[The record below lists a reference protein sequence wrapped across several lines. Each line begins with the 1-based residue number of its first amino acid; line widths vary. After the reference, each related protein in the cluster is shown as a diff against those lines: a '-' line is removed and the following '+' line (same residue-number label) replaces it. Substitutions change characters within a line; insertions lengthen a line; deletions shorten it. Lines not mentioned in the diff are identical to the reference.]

1 MWKEK
6 ETAYRF
12 NIIENEGGKTLGY
25 SPESGVKII
34 EKDGFAFKDFL
45 GTGKLEPYEDWRLPA
60 EERADD
66 LAKRLSVEQVAG
78 LMCFSAHQ
86 FNITAEVNEEQKTFL
101 NKHLRSVLNSAG
113 GTAPD
118 EVQIAWSNNMQRYVE
133 GKDFGIPCYFS
144 SDPRNGRGVSDWPG
158 NLGLA
163 ATFDPELAL
172 ESAKCQAKELR
183 DLGVAC
189 FLAPQVDISSD
200 PRWFRN
206 NGTFGE
212 DPALSRD
219 MVRAFCDGL
228 QSTYDEDGNDLG
240 WGKDSLT
247 AMAKHWTGEGSCEGG
262 REAHVDGGKYGVY
275 PNNNFEALMIP
286 FVDGAF
292 KLKGK
297 TGSAQA
303 IMSSYSAAYTDDG
316 SLGEVVGSSFSE
328 YKIKELLRKRYGFT
342 GVVCTDWM
350 VLNEGIKEGR
360 RSCGWGAHIED
371 PEVEPGERAFI
382 AIMAGVDQMGGCSD
396 PDVLMDAYRF
406 GCEKV
411 GKEVMDK
418 AFAQSAQR
426 LLQGYFLT
434 GLFENPYLDEA
445 AALADVNSA
454 DKQAAALEAQV
465 KAVVMLKNEH
475 GAVKKAE
482 KRLKVYIPALYEAPH
497 YMVSAFQPAKT
508 TEPLVSYP
516 LSLEVAGKYFD
527 VVTDKVDGTNIT
539 RLTEEELKD
548 IDLVLIPAQDPGN
561 SSPQDGRKSAQGYE
575 PNSNVTK
582 TSDEQRAEAQD
593 TAFRPLT
600 RQYRPYTADGPYV
613 RKVSIAG
620 DILPDGTK
628 ENRSYFGQTA
638 LTTNEEQLDQIL
650 EAAEMAKKVGVP
662 SVVAM
667 FTGKPLC
674 FHEFEPAVD
683 GILVTFSG
691 SSEAL
696 ARIVAGCDEP
706 SALLPMQMPKDMDD
720 VERQM
725 EDTPRDMECY
735 TDSVGHKYD
744 FAYGMN
750 YSGVIND
757 ERVRK
762 YSAAPLTTP
771 ENKGVC

>member
-1 MWKEK
+1 MFQEK
-6 ETAYRF
+6 KTAYGF
-12 NIIENEGGKTLGY
+12 NLIENEGGKTLGY
-25 SPESGVKII
+25 DPESGIKIL

-45 GTGKLEPYEDWRLPA
+45 GNGELLPYEDWRLPA

-66 LAKRLSVEQVAG
+66 LAKRLSIEQVAG

-86 FNITAEVNEEQKTFL
+86 FKVTAEVNEEQKTFL
-101 NKHLRSVLNSAG
+101 DKHLRSVLNSAG
-113 GTAPD
+113 GGGIPD
-118 EVQIAWSNNMQRYVE
+118 DIQIAWSNNMQKYVE

-144 SDPRNGRGVSDWPG
+144 SDPRNGLGVSDWPG

-163 ATFDPELAL
+163 ATFDPEIAF
-172 ESAKCQAKELR
+172 ESAKCQSRELR

-228 QSTYDEDGNDLG
+228 QSTYDENGNDLG
-240 WGKDSLT
+240 WGKDSMT

-262 REAHVDGGKYGVY
+262 REAHVDGGKYAVY

-316 SLGEVVGSSFSE
+316 SLGEIVGSGFSN
-328 YKIKELLRKRYGFT
+328 YKINGLLRGRYGFN

-350 VLNEGIKEGR
+350 VLNEGMKEGK

-371 PEVEPGERAFI
+371 PDVEPGERAFI
-382 AIMAGVDQMGGCSD
+382 AIMAGVDQMGGCSN

-445 AALADVNSA
+445 AAFADVNSP
-454 DKQAAALEAQV
+454 DKQKAALDAQV
-465 KAVVMLKNEH
+465 KAVVMLKNEN
-475 GAVKKAE
+475 GAVKKAD

-497 YMVSAFQPAKT
+497 YIVTAFQPGKT
-508 TEPLVSYP
+508 TEAMVSYP
-516 LSLEVAGKYFD
+516 ISLEIAEKYFD
-527 VVTDKVDGTNIT
+527 VVTDKVDGANIT
-539 RLTEEELKD
+539 RLTEDELKG
-548 IDLVLIPAQDPGN
+548 IDLVLIPAKDPGN
-561 SSPQDGRKSAQGYE
+561 SSPQDSRKSAQGFNANE
-575 PNSNVTK
+575 AV
-582 TSDEQRAEAQD
+582 TSDAQKEQAED

-600 RQYRPYTADGPYV
+600 RQYRPYVADGPFV

-620 DILPDGTK
+620 DTLPDGTK
-628 ENRSYFGQTA
+628 ENRSYFGQAA

-650 EAAEMAKKVGVP
+650 DAAALAKKVGVP

-696 ARIVAGCDEP
+696 ARIVAGVDEP

-720 VERQM
+720 VERQF

-750 YSGVIND
+750 YSGVIRD
-757 ERVRK
+757 ARVEK
-762 YSAAPLTTP
+762 YSAAPLTEP
-771 ENKGVC
+771 ENKGIL

>member
-1 MWKEK
+1 MWKETK
-6 ETAYRF
+6 TPYQF
-12 NIIENEGGKTLGY
+12 NLIENEGGKTLGY
-25 SPESGVKII
+25 SPDSGIKIL

-45 GTGKLEPYEDWRLPA
+45 GTGELLPYEDWRLPA

-66 LAKRLSVEQVAG
+66 LAKRLSIEQVAG

-86 FNITAEVNEEQKTFL
+86 FKVTAEVNEEQKTFL
-101 NKHLRSVLNSAG
+101 DKHLRSVLNSAG
-113 GTAPD
+113 GGGIPD
-118 EVQIAWSNNMQRYVE
+118 DIQIAWSNNMQRYVE
-133 GKDFGIPCYFS
+133 GKEFGIPCYFS
-144 SDPRNGRGVSDWPG
+144 SDPRNGQGVSDWPG

-163 ATFDPELAL
+163 ATFDPEIAF
-172 ESAKCQAKELR
+172 ESAKCQSKELR

-228 QSTYDEDGNDLG
+228 QSTYDKEGNDLG
-240 WGKDSLT
+240 WGKDSMT

-262 REAHVDGGKYGVY
+262 REAHVDGGKYAVY

-316 SLGEVVGSSFSE
+316 SLGEIVGSGFSN
-328 YKIKELLRKRYGFT
+328 YKINGLLRGRYGFN

-350 VLNEGIKEGR
+350 VLNEGMKEGK

-382 AIMAGVDQMGGCSD
+382 AIMAGVDQMGGCSN

-445 AALADVNSA
+445 AAFADVNSP
-454 DKQAAALEAQV
+454 DKQKAALDAQV
-465 KAVVMLKNEH
+465 KAVVMLKNKN
-475 GAVKKAE
+475 GAVKKADR
-482 KRLKVYIPALYEAPH
+482 RLKVYIPALYEAPH
-497 YMVSAFQPAKT
+497 YLVTAFQPGKMVEAT
-508 TEPLVSYP
+508 VSYP
-516 LSLEVAGKYFD
+516 ISLAIAEKYFD
-527 VVTDKVDGTNIT
+527 VVTDKVDGAEVT
-539 RLTEEELKD
+539 RLTADELKG
-548 IDLVLIPAQDPGN
+548 IDLVLIPAKDPGN
-561 SSPQDGRKSAQGYE
+561 SSPQDSRKSAQGFNANE
-575 PNSNVTK
+575 AV
-582 TSDEQRAEAQD
+582 TSDAQKEQAED

-600 RQYRPYTADGPYV
+600 RQYRPYVADGPFV

-620 DILPDGTK
+620 DTLPDGTK
-628 ENRSYFGQTA
+628 ENRSYFGQAA

-650 EAAEMAKKVGVP
+650 DAAAVAKELGVP

-674 FHEFEPAVD
+674 FHEFEPVVD

-696 ARIVAGCDEP
+696 ARIVAGVDEP

-720 VERQM
+720 VERQF

-744 FAYGMN
+744 FAFGMN
-750 YSGVIND
+750 YEGVIND
-757 ERVRK
+757 ERVAK
-762 YSAAPLTTP
+762 YSAPALTEP
-771 ENKGVC
+771 ENKGVL

>member
-1 MWKEK
+1 MWKK
-6 ETAYRF
+6 TKTPYQF
-12 NIIENEGGKTLGY
+12 NLIENEGGKTLGY
-25 SPESGVKII
+25 SPDSGIRI
-34 EKDGFAFKDFL
+34 LEKDGFAFKDFL
-45 GTGKLEPYEDWRLPA
+45 GTGELLPYEDWRLPA

-66 LAKRLSVEQVAG
+66 LAKRLSIEQVAG

-86 FNITAEVNEEQKTFL
+86 FKVTAEVNEEQKTFL
-101 NKHLRSVLNSAG
+101 DKHLRSVLNSAG
-113 GTAPD
+113 GGIPD
-118 EVQIAWSNNMQRYVE
+118 DIQIAWSNNMQRYVE
-133 GKDFGIPCYFS
+133 GKEFGIPCYFS
-144 SDPRNGRGVSDWPG
+144 SDPRNGQGVSDWPG

-163 ATFDPELAL
+163 ATFDPEIAF
-172 ESAKCQAKELR
+172 ESAKCQSKELR

-206 NGTFGE
+206 SGTFGE

-228 QSTYDEDGNDLG
+228 QSTYDDEGNDLG
-240 WGKDSLT
+240 WGKDSMT

-262 REAHVDGGKYGVY
+262 REAHVDGGKYAVY

-316 SLGEVVGSSFSE
+316 SLGEIVGSGFSN
-328 YKIKELLRKRYGFT
+328 YKINGLLRGRYGFN

-350 VLNEGIKEGR
+350 VLNEGMKEGK

-382 AIMAGVDQMGGCSD
+382 AIMAGVDQMGGCSN

-445 AALADVNSA
+445 AAFADVNSP
-454 DKQAAALEAQV
+454 DKQKAALDAQV
-465 KAVVMLKNEH
+465 KAVVMLKNEN
-475 GAVKKAE
+475 GAVKKSD

-497 YMVSAFQPAKT
+497 YLVTAFQPGKM
-508 TEPLVSYP
+508 TEPAVSYP
-516 LSLEVAGKYFD
+516 ISLAIAEKYFD
-527 VVTDKVDGTNIT
+527 VVTDKVEGTEIT
-539 RLTEEELKD
+539 RLTAEELKG
-548 IDLVLIPAQDPGN
+548 IDLVLIPARDPGN
-561 SSPQDGRKSAQGYE
+561 SSPQDSRKSAQGFNANE
-575 PNSNVTK
+575 AV
-582 TSDEQRAEAQD
+582 TSDAQKEQAED

-600 RQYRPYTADGPYV
+600 RQYRPYVADGPFV

-620 DILPDGTK
+620 DTLPDGTK
-628 ENRSYFGQTA
+628 ENRSYFGQAA

-650 EAAEMAKKVGVP
+650 DAAAIAKELGVP

-696 ARIVAGCDEP
+696 ARIVAGVDEP

-720 VERQM
+720 VERQF

-744 FAYGMN
+744 FAFGMN
-750 YSGVIND
+750 YAGVIND
-757 ERVRK
+757 DRVAK
-762 YSAAPLTTP
+762 YSAPALTEP
-771 ENKGVC
+771 ENKGV

>member
-1 MWKEK
+1 MFQEK
-6 ETAYRF
+6 KTAYGF
-12 NIIENEGGKTLGY
+12 NLIENEGGKTLGY
-25 SPESGVKII
+25 DPESGIKIL

-45 GTGKLEPYEDWRLPA
+45 GNGELLPYEDWRLPA

-66 LAKRLSVEQVAG
+66 LAKRLSIEQVAG

-86 FNITAEVNEEQKTFL
+86 FKVTAEVNEEQKTFL
-101 NKHLRSVLNSAG
+101 DKHLRSVLNSAG
-113 GTAPD
+113 GGGIPD
-118 EVQIAWSNNMQRYVE
+118 DIQIAGSNNMQNYVE

-144 SDPRNGRGVSDWPG
+144 SDPRNGLGVSDWPG

-163 ATFDPELAL
+163 ATFDPEIAF
-172 ESAKCQAKELR
+172 ESAKCQSRELR

-228 QSTYDEDGNDLG
+228 QSTYDENGNDLG
-240 WGKDSLT
+240 WGKDSMT

-262 REAHVDGGKYGVY
+262 REAHVDGGKYAVY

-316 SLGEVVGSSFSE
+316 SLGEIVGSGFSN
-328 YKIKELLRKRYGFT
+328 YKINGLLRGRYGFN

-350 VLNEGIKEGR
+350 VLNEGMKEGK

-371 PEVEPGERAFI
+371 PDVEPGERAFI
-382 AIMAGVDQMGGCSD
+382 AIMAGVDQMGGCSN

-445 AALADVNSA
+445 AAFADVNSP
-454 DKQAAALEAQV
+454 DKQKAALDAQV
-465 KAVVMLKNEH
+465 KAVVMLKNEN
-475 GAVKKAE
+475 GAVKKAD

-497 YMVSAFQPAKT
+497 YIVTAFQPGKT
-508 TEPLVSYP
+508 TEAMVSYP
-516 LSLEVAGKYFD
+516 ISLEIAEKYFD
-527 VVTDKVDGTNIT
+527 VVTDKVDGANIT
-539 RLTEEELKD
+539 RLTEDELKG
-548 IDLVLIPAQDPGN
+548 IDLVLIPAKDPGN
-561 SSPQDGRKSAQGYE
+561 SSPQDSRKSAQGFNANE
-575 PNSNVTK
+575 AV
-582 TSDEQRAEAQD
+582 TSDAQKEQAED

-600 RQYRPYTADGPYV
+600 RQYRPYVADGPFV

-620 DILPDGTK
+620 DTLPDGTK
-628 ENRSYFGQTA
+628 ENRSYFGQAA

-650 EAAEMAKKVGVP
+650 DAAALAKKVGVP

-696 ARIVAGCDEP
+696 ARIVAGVDEP

-720 VERQM
+720 VERQF

-750 YSGVIND
+750 YSGVIRD
-757 ERVRK
+757 ARVEK
-762 YSAAPLTTP
+762 YSAAPLTEP
-771 ENKGVC
+771 ENKGIL